1 MKKLIA
7 LLNKIIAKINNL
19 KLVHQILGEKATE
32 QFIKYL
38 VVGLATFTLETTLLF
53 LFNKLVQLLRPDL
66 AAATVATYANLPAV
80 TIVFW
85 FNFLLNRNW
94 TFQSS
99 NNIWRQLL
107 IYLPLFVINISLG
120 TFILNYLIRVFGIYY
135 LISKV
140 ISVGV
145 ILCWN
150 LIIYK
155 KIIFK

>member
-1 MKKLIA
+1 MKNLIA
-7 LLNKIIAKINNL
+7 FLNKIITKINSL
-19 KLVHQILGEKATE
+19 KIVHKLLGEKATE

-38 VVGLATFTLETTLLF
+38 VVGVATFTVETTLLA
-53 LFNKLVQLLRPDL
+53 LFNKLIHLLRPEL
-66 AAATVATYANLPAV
+66 AAATAASYANIPAV

-85 FNFLLNRNW
+85 FNFLLNRKW

-99 NNIWRQLL
+99 SNIWRQLL
-107 IYLPLFVINISLG
+107 IYFPLFIINISLG
-120 TFILNYLIRVFGIYY
+120 TFILDYLIKHFEIYY
-135 LISKV
+135 LISKA

>member
-1 MKKLIA
+1 MKSLIA
-7 LLNKIIAKINNL
+7 FLNKIITKVNNI
-19 KLVHQILGEKATE
+19 KLVHQLLGEKATE

-38 VVGLATFTLETTLLF
+38 VVGVATFTLETTLLI
-53 LFNKLVQLLRPDL
+53 LFRELIHLLRPEL
-66 AAATVATYANLPAV
+66 SNATVASYGNLPAV

-99 NNIWRQLL
+99 DNIWRQLV
-107 IYLPLFVINISLG
+107 IYLPLFIINITLG
-120 TFILNYLIRVFGIYY
+120 TLILNYLVQFGLYY
-135 LISKV
+135 LISKA

>member
-1 MKKLIA
+1 MQKLIA
-7 LLNKIIAKINNL
+7 FLNRIITKINNI
-19 KLVHQILGEKATE
+19 KLVHQLLGEKATE

-38 VVGLATFTLETTLLF
+38 VVGVATFTLETTLLI
-53 LFNKLVQLLRPDL
+53 LFRELIHLLQPDL
-66 AAATVATYANLPAV
+66 TAATVASYANIPAV

-120 TFILNYLIRVFGIYY
+120 TFILNYLIRVFGLYY